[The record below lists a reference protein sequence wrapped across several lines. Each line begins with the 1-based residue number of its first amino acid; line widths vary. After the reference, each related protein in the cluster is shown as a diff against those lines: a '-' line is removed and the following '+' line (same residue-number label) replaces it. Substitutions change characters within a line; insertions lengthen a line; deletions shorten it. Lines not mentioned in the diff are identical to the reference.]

1 MKYTEIKNGLRVL
14 TVDAIGIINEAK
26 FQAEEEKAIEVVVA
40 ALEEAGFKKKDESQ
54 PDRVLIMVHN
64 SESFPIE
71 IYFFLPAY
79 TGGFVLQSGWEII
92 GWHNNSQSINEM
104 KNIFSHIRSCWKQQ
118 FKKDSL

>member
-1 MKYTEIKNGLRVL
+1 LKYTEIKNGLRVL

-54 PDRVLIMVHN
+54 PDRVLIMAHN
-64 SESFPIE
+64 SERFPIE

-79 TGGFVLQSGWEII
+79 TGGFVLQSGWEIV
-92 GWHNNSQSINEM
+92 GWHSESQSLKEM
-104 KNIFSHIRSCWKQQ
+104 KDIFSHIRSCWKQQ

>member
-14 TVDAIGIINEAK
+14 TVDTIKIITEAR

-40 ALEEAGFKKKDESQ
+40 ALEEAGFKKKEDSQ
-54 PDRVLIMVHN
+54 PDRTLSMVHS

-79 TGGFVLQSGWEII
+79 TGGFVLQSGWEIV
-92 GWHNNSQSINEM
+92 GWHSESQKISEM
-104 KNIFSHIRSCWKQQ
+104 KDIFMHIRACWKQQ
-118 FKKDSL
+118 LKSDSL